1 MVFSDIFI
9 SRSLAAAGAGRLED
23 SLLAG
28 DHHLIFALLVLPCK
42 FTMNGKW
49 KSYIGSIRAFSEK
62 HFRPGMRQL
71 QGLGTSGQALI
82 AAMSD

>member
-1 MVFSDIFI
+1 MVFSDVFI
-9 SRSLAAAGAGRLED
+9 SRSLAAAGRIED

-28 DHHLIFALLVLPCK
+28 DHHLIFTLLALPCK

-49 KSYIGSIRAFSEK
+49 KSRIGSIRAFSEK
-62 HFRPGMRQL
+62 HFRPGATQL
-71 QGLGTSGQALI
+71 QGLGTFGQALI